1 MKKAYTTKEIAE
13 VKGITR
19 QAVASRSKRESW
31 PSCPRK
37 GRGGGKQWLIS
48 GLPEDVRS
56 ALLEQ
61 ETNMLKKVRP
71 ASQLKAEIVP
81 VEESSHLKEW
91 QRDIRDARLVIL
103 REVKTLSIGVGI
115 MKAEKKFAELAKTGE
130 LSEELLQYVE
140 TANAKRGKG
149 RSVSAASLRNW
160 RRILKNKNADALAP
174 KASQGRPIPKWLP
187 DMLNMYRQPTKP
199 SIAYCH
205 EELGRMGVKLPSIST
220 VEREIRALGVVEA
233 NRGRLGPREMKT
245 MLAFKRRDTKDLL
258 PADCFTSD
266 GHCMDMEVAHP
277 RHGRPFRPE
286 MISVLDVATRVCVGW
301 SVALAESSFAVA
313 DALHC
318 SITRGSIC
326 ALFYVDNGCGYKND
340 FQDGPAT
347 GVMNR
352 LGITKTHSIAYNSQ
366 ARGIIEGFNKTC
378 WIRAAKGLP
387 TYVGHDMDQEARQAV
402 FKRTRSD
409 IKLKGESD
417 IMPSWED
424 FMKWAE
430 EQVAKYNNR
439 PHSELPKIRDPQTG
453 RKRHMTPAECWDQHL
468 ANGVELTWA
477 EPAELKDCFWPYEN
491 RTVRRC
497 EIKLF
502 KGIYFNKALTHYH
515 KQEVQVGYDIH
526 DSSKVYVR
534 DLEGRFICTAGL
546 DANKTD
552 YFPKSVLEEA
562 REKRAL
568 GRVKRLE
575 THKQEALD
583 ELEGNRVNVI
593 ETEPLTERQKAIHA
607 KTVEKL
613 EQPENVITLD
623 VPKRETKQDR
633 FLWAKDI
640 ENRIEAGHEV
650 DPKDVQRLIGYQK
663 SPEYRGQNRIFEDF
677 GPEAFGMVSGQNS

>member
-1 MKKAYTTKEIAE
+1 VKVAYSSSELSSFLGCTIST
-13 VKGITR
+13 VLR
-19 QAVASRSKRESW
+19 RSKREGWESR
-31 PSCPRK
+31 PRK
-37 GRGGGKQWLIS
+37 GRGGGNEFIIATMPQKTRDQIAGRLA
-48 GLPEDVRS
+48 D
-56 ALLEQ
+56 
-61 ETNMLKKVRP
+61 
-71 ASQLKAEIVP
+71 QLKIAKPTPVVRENNLPAEQSAP
-81 VEESSHLKEW
+81 LKEW
-91 QRDIRDARLVIL
+91 QRDIRDARLAIL
-103 REVKTLSIGVGI
+103 REVEALGHSIGI
-115 MKAEKKFAELAKTGE
+115 MKAEKEFAKLAKAGE
-130 LSEELLQYVE
+130 LTDEMLQLVE
-140 TANAKRGKG
+140 TANAKRGQN
-149 RSVSAASLRNW
+149 RAVSATSLRNW
-160 RRILKNKNADALAP
+160 RRTLKQDGADALAP
-174 KASQGRPIPKWLP
+174 KVSQGRPIPKWLP
-187 DMLNMYRQPTKP
+187 QVLNMYRQPTKP

-205 EELGRMGVKLPSIST
+205 EELGKMGVKLPSLST

-233 NRGRLGPREMKT
+233 NRGRLGPRELKT

-266 GHCMDMEVAHP
+266 GHCMDLEVAHP

-313 DALHC
+313 DALNC
-318 SITRGSIC
+318 SIERGSIC

-424 FMKWAE
+424 FMAWAE
-430 EQVAKYNNR
+430 EQVTKYNNR

-453 RKRHMTPAECWDQHL
+453 RKRHMTPAECWDQHI
-468 ANGVELTWA
+468 ANGVELIWA
-477 EPAELKDCFWPYEN
+477 EPAELRDCFRPYEI

-502 KGIYFNKALTHYH
+502 KGIYFNTALTPYH
-515 KQEVQVGYDIH
+515 EQEVQVGYDIH

-534 DLEGRFICTAGL
+534 DLEGRFICTAEL
-546 DANKTD
+546 DANKID

-562 REKRAL
+562 REKRAI
-568 GRVKRLE
+568 GRAKRLE
-575 THKQEALD
+575 THRQEILD
-583 ELEGNRVNVI
+583 ELEGTRMSVI
-593 ETEPLTERQKAIHA
+593 EVEPLTERQKAIQA
-607 KTVEKL
+607 KTIQAL
-613 EQPENVITLD
+613 EEAPVQNVIELPRRT
-623 VPKRETKQDR
+623 TKQGR
-633 FLWAKDI
+633 FEEALELIAAI
-640 ENRIEAGHEV
+640 ENKEFVAPEDAQWLG
-650 DPKDVQRLIGYQK
+650 GYQTT
-663 SPEYRGQNRIFEDF
+663 PEYKAQMRIYEDF
-677 GPEAFGMVSGQNS
+677 KGKGFGIGGN

>member
-1 MKKAYTTKEIAE
+1 MKSAYTTKEIAE

-61 ETNMLKKVRP
+61 ETKMLKKVRP
-71 ASQLKAEIVP
+71 ASRLKAEIVP

-103 REVKTLSIGVGI
+103 REVKTLSIGIGI

-149 RSVSAASLRNW
+149 RAVSAASLRNW

-187 DMLNMYRQPTKP
+187 EMLNEYRQPTKP
-199 SIAYCH
+199 SIASCH
-205 EELGRMGVKLPSIST
+205 EKLEKRGVKLPSLST

-233 NRGRLGPREMKT
+233 NRGRLGPRELKNL
-245 MLAFKRRDTKDLL
+245 LAFKRRDFKSLV

-286 MISVLDVATRVCVGW
+286 MVSVLDVATRVCVGW
-301 SVALAESSFAVA
+301 SVALAESAYGVA
-313 DALHC
+313 DALRC
-318 SITRGSIC
+318 SIERGSIP
-326 ALFYVDNGCGYKND
+326 AIFYVDNGCGYKNAYM
-340 FQDGPAT
+340 DGPAT
-347 GVMNR
+347 GIMDR
-352 LGITKTHSIAYNSQ
+352 LGITKMHSIAYNSQ
-366 ARGIIEGFNKTC
+366 ARGVIELFNKIC
-378 WIRAAKGLP
+378 WIRAAKELP

-417 IMPSWED
+417 VMMSWDD
-424 FMKWAE
+424 FMRWAE
-430 EQVAKYNNR
+430 SHVTAYNNR
-439 PHSELPKIRDPQTG
+439 PHSSLPKVRDPQNG
-453 RKRHMTPAECWDQHL
+453 KKRHMTPAECWDTHM
-468 ANGVELTWA
+468 ASGVELTWA
-477 EPAELKDCFWPYEN
+477 APAELDDCFRPYVI
-491 RTVRRC
+491 RKVRRC

-502 KGIYFNKALTHYH
+502 GGIYFNKALTLHH
-515 KQEVQVGYDIH
+515 EQEVQVGYDIH

-534 DLEGRFICTAGL
+534 DLEGRLICTAEI

-552 YFPKSVLEEA
+552 YIPKARIEEA

-568 GRVKRLE
+568 GRAKRLE
-575 THKQEALD
+575 THRQEILD
-583 ELEGNRVNVI
+583 ELEGNHVSVI
-593 ETEPLTERQKAIHA
+593 EAEPLTERQKVIQAEA
-607 KTVEKL
+607 VQAL
-613 EQPENVITLD
+613 EQSPTENVIKLPRRT
-623 VPKRETKQDR
+623 TKQGR
-633 FLWAKDI
+633 FEEALELMAAI
-640 ENRIEAGHEV
+640 ENKEFVAPEDAQWLG
-650 DPKDVQRLIGYQK
+650 GYQTT
-663 SPEYRGQNRIFEDF
+663 PEYKAQMRIYEDF
-677 GPEAFGMVSGQNS
+677 KGKGFGIGGN